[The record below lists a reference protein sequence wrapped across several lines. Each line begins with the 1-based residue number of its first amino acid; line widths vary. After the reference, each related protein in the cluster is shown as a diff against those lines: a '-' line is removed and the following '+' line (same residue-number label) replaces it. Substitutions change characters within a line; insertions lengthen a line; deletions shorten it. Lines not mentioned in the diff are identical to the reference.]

1 MQRYNFFIKKSIIH
15 IFSFY
20 LNFSFKNA
28 IFASDKQNNHFMLD
42 SVIQLD
48 KSKCKACYSCIRAC
62 PVKAIHIRKNSV
74 FPHIEESKCILCGTC
89 IGTCAYDA
97 IAYFDSKKRVK
108 QLLNSEEKT
117 VAICAPSIAGEF
129 HDITDY
135 RKFVKM
141 IRLLGFTYVTEMSF
155 GVDIIA
161 DRYKKLTHDDF
172 NGKYYITSCCPSIVA
187 LIEKLYPELIG
198 NLAPYVS
205 PIAASAIVARKLYG
219 SDLKVIHIT
228 PCIAAKK
235 EVDRNLGLAKVNE
248 VLTFKEL
255 RDLFEEFKISETFS
269 EYSDF
274 DEPLG
279 YKGRMYPISQG
290 FLEAT
295 SLDISLL
302 KENTITA
309 EGKSAVEAVQQFLQ
323 HNTLIKHNFNLFYC
337 EGCIMGPGTSEEGQ
351 KYLRYALVKD
361 YINRRLENF
370 DVEKWQKHIEEHSHY
385 KELNVKFLNRKYEL
399 PPPSEFEMKIA
410 LNHITQ
416 RNNNKE
422 VNCGACGFDTCKGL
436 ARAIAQNIAIPE
448 MCVTNSQ
455 IGNLENSHVSKRVTE
470 ELEIVR
476 NELKTTRNTL
486 DETKELLY
494 AKNEALSI
502 FVRGLS
508 AGIVFCDENLKIVE
522 SNLPFIEIL
531 GEEVKEIHDVVP
543 YLIGADLKTLLPPT
557 LITQIQF
564 ILNHDEAQINKDV
577 EIEDKLVN
585 VSIFQLIQKKLV
597 GAVFRNLHS
606 KEERPE
612 EIIHRVTEVI
622 EENLRQVQQIGF
634 ILGEGAAK
642 TEKMLNSIVKSYK

>member
-1 MQRYNFFIKKSIIH
+1 
-15 IFSFY
+15 
-20 LNFSFKNA
+20 
-28 IFASDKQNNHFMLD
+28 MLD
-42 SVIQLD
+42 NVIQLD
-48 KSKCKACYSCIRAC
+48 ISKCKACYTCIRAC
-62 PVKAIHIRKNSV
+62 PVKAVHVRKNSV

-89 IGTCAYDA
+89 IGSCAYNA
-97 IAYFDSKKRVK
+97 ISYLDSKKEVK
-108 QLLNSEEKT
+108 QLLNSEEKV

-129 HDITDY
+129 DDITDY

-141 IRLLGFTYVTEMSF
+141 IRLLGFSYVTEMAF

-161 DRYKKLTHDDF
+161 ERYKRLTHDEF
-172 NGKYYITSCCPSIVA
+172 NGKYYITSCCPAIVS
-187 LIEKLYPELIG
+187 LIEKLYPELIA
-198 NLAPYVS
+198 NLMPYVS
-205 PIAASAIVARKLYG
+205 PIAACAIVVRKLYG
-219 SDLKVIHIT
+219 TNLKVVHIT

-235 EVDRNLGLAKVNE
+235 EVDRNMGLAKING

-255 RDLFEEFKISETFS
+255 RELFDEFKITETFS

-279 YKGRMYPISQG
+279 YKGSMYPISQG

-302 KENTITA
+302 QENTITA
-309 EGKSAVEAVQQFLQ
+309 DGKSSVDAVEQFLEQ
-323 HNTLIKHNFNLFYC
+323 NQTIKHNFNLFFC
-337 EGCIMGPGTSEEGQ
+337 EGCIMGPGTSDGGK

-361 YINRRLENF
+361 YINRRLSNF
-370 DVEKWQKHIEEHSHY
+370 DVEKWQRSLGIHSGY
-385 KELNVKFLNRKYEL
+385 KELNAKFVNKKYEL

-410 LNHITQ
+410 LHHITE

-455 IGNLENSHVSKRVTE
+455 IGNKESSHSAKKAIE
-470 ELEIVR
+470 ELDMIR
-476 NELKTTRNTL
+476 NELKVTKTAL
-486 DETKELLY
+486 DETKELLFY
-494 AKNEALSI
+494 KNEALSI
-502 FVRGLS
+502 FVRGLN

-522 SNLPFIEIL
+522 SNLGFIEIL
-531 GEEVKEIHDVVP
+531 GEEVKEIHDVIP
-543 YLIGADLKTLLPPT
+543 YLIGADLKTLLPPI
-557 LITQIQF
+557 LISQFQF
-564 ILNHDEAQINKDV
+564 ILNHDETRINKDV
-577 EIEDKLVN
+577 EIEDKLIN

-642 TEKMLNSIVKSYK
+642 TEKMLNSIIKSYK